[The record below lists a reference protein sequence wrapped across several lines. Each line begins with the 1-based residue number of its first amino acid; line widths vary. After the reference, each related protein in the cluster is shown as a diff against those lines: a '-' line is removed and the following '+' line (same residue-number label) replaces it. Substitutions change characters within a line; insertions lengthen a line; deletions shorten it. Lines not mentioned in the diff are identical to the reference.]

1 MAHKHIGRLVKKI
14 VMCSIGE
21 RQRSDDASYRGV
33 NSEIS
38 LFTIQK
44 VIYLQDFN
52 YYSVAI
58 CNMRD
63 SDVQPQWNNSIL

>member
-14 VMCSIGE
+14 VMCRIGE
-21 RQRSDDASYRGV
+21 RQRSNDASYYGV
-33 NSEIS
+33 KNEIS

-52 YYSVAI
+52 YYGTVIFS
-58 CNMRD
+58 MR
-63 SDVQPQWNNSIL
+63 